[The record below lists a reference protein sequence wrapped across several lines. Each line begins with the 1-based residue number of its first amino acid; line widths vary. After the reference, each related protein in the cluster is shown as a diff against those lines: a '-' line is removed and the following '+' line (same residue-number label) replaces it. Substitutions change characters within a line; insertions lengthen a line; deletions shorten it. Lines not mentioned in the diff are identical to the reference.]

1 MLRLVRAY
9 CSIPLCISI
18 PCRELGLQAGDV
30 GGITFDPVGG
40 KVEGGWRAAANCDGP
55 QAIGDSATRME
66 ARMQAYGGP
75 G

>member
-40 KVEGGWRAAANCDGP
+40 KVSN
-55 QAIGDSATRME
+55 
-66 ARMQAYGGP
+66 
-75 G
+75 